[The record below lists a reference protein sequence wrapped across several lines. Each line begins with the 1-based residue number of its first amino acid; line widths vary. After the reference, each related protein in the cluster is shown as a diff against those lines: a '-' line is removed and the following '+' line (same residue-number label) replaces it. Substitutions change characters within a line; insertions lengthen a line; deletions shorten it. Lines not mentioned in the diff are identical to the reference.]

1 MVTQVQQ
8 KAISQACRLLQISRA
23 GYYAARRR
31 SKEPRICAAS
41 VQVKAAFVANQR
53 CYGSRRI
60 VDELQAQDIVIG
72 RYKVRRL
79 MREAGLRPVWKKK
92 FVNTTDS
99 KHDLPVAENLLNRQ
113 FNPAKSN
120 QAWTSDITYIRTKT
134 SWLYLA
140 AVMDLHSRKIIGWAM
155 SPTMPAALVC
165 QALQMAIGQR
175 QPTAGLMLHSD
186 RGSQYAS
193 HEYQALL
200 RRHGIICSMPQR
212 EAIHYATSRMWSWH
226 SRKGNCWDNAVME
239 RFFLNLKME
248 RVWRREYANQMEATK
263 DVTDYIVGFYNCQ
276 RRHSALGNLAPI
288 VYEQQ
293 FVAKQPIEVSE
304 IT

>member
-1 MVTQVQQ
+1 MIYNVVTQVQQ
-8 KAISQACRLLQISRA
+8 KANTRQACRILQVSRA
-23 GYYAARRR
+23 GYYAAKRRT
-31 SKEPRICAAS
+31 KESAICVAS
-41 VQVKAAFVANQR
+41 VQVKAAFIANQS

-60 VDELQAQDIVIG
+60 VDELHAQDINIG

-79 MREAGLRPVWKKK
+79 MREAGLKPVWKRK

-99 KHDLPVAENLLNRQ
+99 KHDLPVADNLLNRQ
-113 FNPAKSN
+113 FNPPQPD

-134 SWLYLA
+134 GWLYLA
-140 AVMDLHSRKIIGWAM
+140 AVMELHSRKIIGWAM
-155 SPTMPAALVC
+155 SPTMPAELVC
-165 QALQMAIGQR
+165 RALRMAIGQR
-175 QPTAGLMLHSD
+175 QPGTGLILHSD

-200 RRHGIICSMPQR
+200 NQYGIICSM
-212 EAIHYATSRMWSWH
+212 

-248 RVWRREYANQMEATK
+248 RVWQREYANQMEATK
-263 DVTDYIVGFYNCQ
+263 DVTDYVVGFYNCQ
-276 RRHSALGNLAPI
+276 RRHSALGSLAPI
-288 VYEQQ
+288 DFEKQ

>member
-1 MVTQVQQ
+1 MIYSVINQVQQ
-8 KAISQACRLLQISRA
+8 KAVSQACRVLAVSRS
-23 GYYAARRR
+23 GYYAAQRRADK
-31 SKEPRICAAS
+31 SVICVAS

-60 VDELQAQDIVIG
+60 VDELKSQRIVIG

-79 MREAGLRPVWKKK
+79 MREAGLKPVWKKK

-99 KHDLPVAENLLNRQ
+99 RHDLPVAENLLNRQ
-113 FNPAKSN
+113 FNPPKSN

-134 SWLYLA
+134 GWLYLA

-165 QALQMAIGQR
+165 QALQMAVGQR
-175 QPTAGLMLHSD
+175 QPSVGLMLHSD

-193 HEYQALL
+193 AEYQALL
-200 RRHGIICSMPQR
+200 KQHGIICSM
-212 EAIHYATSRMWSWH
+212 

-248 RVWRREYANQMEATK
+248 RVWQREYANQMEACK
-263 DVTDYIVGFYNCQ
+263 DVTEYIVGFYNCT

-288 VYEQQ
+288 VYEKQ
-293 FVAKQPIEVSE
+293 FAAKQPISVYEN
-304 IT
+304 T

>member
-1 MVTQVQQ
+1 MLYNIIKQGQQ
-8 KAISQACRLLQISRA
+8 KAISQACRVLQFSRS
-23 GYYAARRR
+23 GYYTAKRRA
-31 SKEPRICAAS
+31 EHPAICVAS
-41 VQVKAAFVANQR
+41 VQVKAAFVANQH

-60 VDELQAQDIVIG
+60 VDELKAQHIVMG

-79 MREAGLRPVWKKK
+79 MREAGLKPVWKKK

-113 FNPAKSN
+113 FNPPKSN

-134 SWLYLA
+134 GWLYLA
-140 AVMDLHSRKIIGWAM
+140 AVMDLYSRKIIGWAM

-175 QPTAGLMLHSD
+175 QTTVGLILHSD

-193 HEYQALL
+193 HEYQAMLKQ
-200 RRHGIICSMPQR
+200 HGIICSM
-212 EAIHYATSRMWSWH
+212 

-248 RVWRREYANQMEATK
+248 RVWQREYANQMEATK
-263 DVTDYIVGFYNCQ
+263 DVTEYIVEFYNCK
-276 RRHSALGNLAPI
+276 RRHAALGNLAPI
-288 VYEQQ
+288 VYERQ
-293 FVAKQPIEVSE
+293 FAAKQPIVVSV

>member
-1 MVTQVQQ
+1 MIYTIIDQVQQ
-8 KAISQACRLLQISRA
+8 KASIVQACRVLQVSRA

-31 SKEPRICAAS
+31 SKERASCAAS
-41 VQVKAAFVANQR
+41 VHVKAAFVTNDR

-60 VDELQAQDIVIG
+60 VGELHAQDIVIG
-72 RYKVRRL
+72 RYKVRRI
-79 MREAGLRPVWKKK
+79 MREAGLKPVWKRK

-99 KHDLPVAENLLNRQ
+99 NHGLPVADNLLNRQ
-113 FNPAKSN
+113 FNPPQPN
-120 QAWTSDITYIRTKT
+120 QAWVSDITYIRTKT
-134 SWLYLA
+134 GWLYLA

-155 SPTMPAALVC
+155 SPAMPAELVC
-165 QALQMAIGQR
+165 RALRMALRAR
-175 QPTAGLMLHSD
+175 QPGAGLMLHSD
-186 RGSQYAS
+186 RGAQYAS

-200 RRHGIICSMPQR
+200 KQHGVICSM
-212 EAIHYATSRMWSWH
+212 SR
-226 SRKGNCWDNAVME
+226 RGNCWDNAVME

-248 RVWRREYANQMEATK
+248 RVWRQAYANQMEAIK

-288 VYEQQ
+288 AYENK
-293 FVAKQPIEVSE
+293 FAAKQPIEVSE

>member
-1 MVTQVQQ
+1 MIYNIIKQGQQ
-8 KAISQACRLLQISRA
+8 KAISQACRVLQFSRSS
-23 GYYAARRR
+23 YYTAKRRIE
-31 SKEPRICAAS
+31 KPAICVAS
-41 VQVKAAFVANQR
+41 VQVKAAFVANQH

-60 VDELQAQDIVIG
+60 VDELKAQHIIMG

-79 MREAGLRPVWKKK
+79 MREAGLKPVWKKR

-113 FNPAKSN
+113 FNPPKLN
-120 QAWTSDITYIRTKT
+120 QAWTSDITYIRTIT
-134 SWLYLA
+134 GWLYLA
-140 AVMDLHSRKIIGWAM
+140 AVMDLYSRKIIGWAM
-155 SPTMPAALVC
+155 SSTMPAALVC

-175 QPTAGLMLHSD
+175 QTTVGLILHSD

-200 RRHGIICSMPQR
+200 KQHGIICSM
-212 EAIHYATSRMWSWH
+212 

-248 RVWRREYANQMEATK
+248 RVWQREYANQMEATQ
-263 DVTDYIVGFYNCQ
+263 DVTAYIVGFYNCT
-276 RRHSALGNLAPI
+276 RRHAALENLAPI
-288 VYEQQ
+288 VYEIQ
-293 FVAKQPIEVSE
+293 FAAKQPIEVSV

>member
-1 MVTQVQQ
+1 MIYNIIKQGQQ
-8 KAISQACRLLQISRA
+8 KAISQACRVLQVSRS
-23 GYYAARRR
+23 GYYTAKRRIE
-31 SKEPRICAAS
+31 KPAICVAS
-41 VQVKAAFVANQR
+41 VQVKAAFVANQH

-60 VDELQAQDIVIG
+60 VDELKAQHIVMG

-79 MREAGLRPVWKKK
+79 MREAGLKPVWKKR

-113 FNPAKSN
+113 FNPPESN
-120 QAWTSDITYIRTKT
+120 QAWASDITYIRTKT
-134 SWLYLA
+134 GWLYLA
-140 AVMDLHSRKIIGWAM
+140 AVMDLYSRKIIGWAM

-175 QPTAGLMLHSD
+175 QTTVGLILHSD

-200 RRHGIICSMPQR
+200 KQHGIICSM
-212 EAIHYATSRMWSWH
+212 

-248 RVWRREYANQMEATK
+248 RVWQREYANQMEATK
-263 DVTDYIVGFYNCQ
+263 DVMEYIVGFYNCT
-276 RRHSALGNLAPI
+276 RRHAALGNLAPI
-288 VYEQQ
+288 VYEIQ
-293 FVAKQPIEVSE
+293 FAAKRPIEVPV

>member
-1 MVTQVQQ
+1 MIHNVVTQVQQ
-8 KAISQACRLLQISRA
+8 KAISQACRVLQVSRA

-31 SKEPRICAAS
+31 TKESAICVAS
-41 VQVKAAFVANQR
+41 IQVKAAFVANQR

-60 VDELQAQDIVIG
+60 VDELTAQGIAIG

-79 MREAGLRPVWKKK
+79 MREAGLKPVWKRK

-99 KHDLPVAENLLNRQ
+99 KHDLPVAENLLDRQ
-113 FNPAKSN
+113 FNPA
-120 QAWTSDITYIRTKT
+120 QPDQTWTSDITYIRTKT
-134 SWLYLA
+134 GWLYLA
-140 AVMDLHSRKIIGWAM
+140 AVMELHSRKIIGWAM
-155 SPTMPAALVC
+155 SPAMPAELVC
-165 QALQMAIGQR
+165 QALRMAIGQR
-175 QPTAGLMLHSD
+175 QPMAGLTLHSD

-193 HEYQALL
+193 HEYQTLL
-200 RRHGIICSMPQR
+200 KKHGIICSM
-212 EAIHYATSRMWSWH
+212 

-293 FVAKQPIEVSE
+293 FVAKRPIEVSE

>member
-1 MVTQVQQ
+1 MIYRVVDQVQQ
-8 KAISQACRLLQISRA
+8 KAISQACRVLQISRA
-23 GYYAARRR
+23 AYYAAKRRP
-31 SKEPRICAAS
+31 KKPTICVAS
-41 VQVKAAFVANQR
+41 VQVKAAFEANQR

-60 VDELQAQDIVIG
+60 VDELHAQRLTIG

-79 MREAGLRPVWKKK
+79 MREAGLKPVWKKK
-92 FVNTTDS
+92 FVHTTDS
-99 KHDLPVAENLLNRQ
+99 KHDLPVADNLLNRQ
-113 FNPAKSN
+113 FNPPQPN
-120 QAWTSDITYIRTKT
+120 QVWTSDITYLRTKT
-134 SWLYLA
+134 GWLYLA

-165 QALQMAIGQR
+165 QALKMALGQR

-193 HEYQALL
+193 HEYQSLL
-200 RRHGIICSMPQR
+200 KYHGIICSM
-212 EAIHYATSRMWSWH
+212 

-248 RVWRREYANQMEATK
+248 RVWQREYGNQMEATK
-263 DVTDYIVGFYNCQ
+263 DVIDYIVGFYNCQ
-276 RRHSALGNLAPI
+276 RRHAALGNLAPI
-288 VYEQQ
+288 DYENQ
-293 FVAKQPIEVSE
+293 FAAKQPIAVSE